1 MDIAREIALYRLV
14 RPVEPRA
21 DAERPISPMSQLAT
35 PNADASAAKLSIGFI
50 NWAHALDHYVM
61 LIFPTVVIGL
71 EVIYGRSYAE
81 LIALGTASFVAFG
94 VFSLPAGWLADRW
107 SRRSMMA
114 IFYAG
119 CGLSLLAAG
128 FAPNLVVLAIALT
141 ALGMF
146 AAIYHPVG
154 TAMLIERATARG
166 RSLAFNG
173 VCGNLG
179 AALAAGMT
187 AALVAGLGWRAAFMV
202 PGAVCVATAA
212 LYLRFA
218 PAEERKAA
226 GRGTIADVPLAARLA
241 VAIFGLFI
249 VIALCAGLVFHIVSV
264 ALPKIVDERL
274 GADVPLLLVGGLAT
288 AVFMCGALAQIAVG
302 RLVDKFPPHILFAV
316 IASLQFLGV
325 LWAAQATGKMLI
337 VALAVAMAAIYA
349 QVTVNDLV
357 IARYTADAWRGRVY
371 AVRYFLTFLV
381 SGAAVSAIAIL
392 HGRGGFGLVL
402 GTTAVIALGF
412 VFATAAIAVLVNGVE
427 KERAR
432 AVAPAE

>member
-1 MDIAREIALYRLV
+1 MV
-14 RPVEPRA
+14 
-21 DAERPISPMSQLAT
+21 QL
-35 PNADASAAKLSIGFI
+35 PSEDQRDAKLSIAFI

-71 EVIYGRSYAE
+71 EVVYARSYAE
-81 LIALGTASFVAFG
+81 LIALGTASFIAFG

-107 SRRSMMA
+107 SRRNMMVL
-114 IFYAG
+114 FYAG

-128 FAPNLVVLAIALT
+128 VAPDLIALACALF
-141 ALGMF
+141 ALGVF

-154 TAMLIERATARG
+154 TSMLIEQASARG

-179 AALAAGMT
+179 AALAVGVT
-187 AALVAGLGWRAAFMV
+187 AALIATLGWRAAFVV
-202 PGAVCVATAA
+202 PGIICVVTA
-212 LYLRFA
+212 LFYLRLV
-218 PAEERKAA
+218 PREGRKAA
-226 GRGTIADVPLAARLA
+226 SRTTVAEVSLAAWLA
-241 VAIFGLFI
+241 ATIFGLFI
-249 VIALCAGLVFHIVSV
+249 VIALCAGLVFNIVSI

-274 GADVPLLLVGGLAT
+274 GADVPLIWVGGLAS
-288 AVFMCGALAQIAVG
+288 AVFMCGAIAQIAVG
-302 RLVDKFPPHILFAV
+302 RLVERFPPHILFAV
-316 IASLQFLGV
+316 IASLQFFGV
-325 LWAAQATGKMLI
+325 LWAAQATGKLLI
-337 VALAVAMAAIYA
+337 LALAVSMAAIYA

-381 SGAAVSAIAIL
+381 SGAAISVIAIL
-392 HGRGGFGLVL
+392 YGRGGFGLVL
-402 GTTAVIALGF
+402 ATTAVIALGF
-412 VFATAAIAVLVNGVE
+412 VFATAVIAFLVNAVE